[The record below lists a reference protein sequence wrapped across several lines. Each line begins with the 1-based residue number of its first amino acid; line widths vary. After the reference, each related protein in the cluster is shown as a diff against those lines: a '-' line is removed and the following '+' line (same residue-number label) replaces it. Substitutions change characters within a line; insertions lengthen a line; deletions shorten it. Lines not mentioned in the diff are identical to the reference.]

1 MMEMMM
7 DLVAAKMLVEI
18 IIKSVFI
25 LKSQADLN
33 YGLTGGTATWTG
45 IGQSIWTG
53 ADSNPI
59 CIDFYDPDNTKPTC
73 CCNLATPT
81 LGYETEITSELT
93 GCECKL

>member
-45 IGQSIWTG
+45 KGTWTG
-53 ADSNPI
+53 ADSNTI
-59 CIDFYDPDNTKPTC
+59 CIDFYDPDNNKPTC
-73 CCNLATPT
+73 CCSLFKSS
-81 LGYETEITSELT
+81 LEQDETTDLS
-93 GCECKL
+93 GCECIL